1 MPPEDPDGPLVRAVQ
16 AGDRGAFDRLL
27 ESHQERIFHFI
38 LRHVSNEADA
48 VELAQETFVRAYL
61 HIGKFHPKGLF
72 STWLHQIALNLCR
85 DFVRSRAYRNR
96 QRTDS
101 LSWHPEESGGEGQ
114 RDVADP
120 RSGPAE
126 AALHKQELSLLAR
139 AIGRLPLELKGPLML
154 TAVDGLSHQE
164 AGRILGLTAKAVEV
178 KVYRARKALEKAM
191 AHYGGGR
198 PKDG

>member
-1 MPPEDPDGPLVRAVQ
+1 MATEDPDWALVRAVQ
-16 AGDRGAFDRLL
+16 AGDRGAFERLL

-61 HIGKFHPKGLF
+61 HIGKFRPQGLF

-96 QRTDS
+96 QQTDS
-101 LSWHPEESGGEGQ
+101 LSWHPEESGDDGQ
-114 RDVADP
+114 RDLADP
-120 RSGPAE
+120 RSGPVE
-126 AALHKQELSLLAR
+126 AVVHRQELSLLRR
-139 AIGRLPLELKGPLML
+139 AIERLPLELKSPLVL
-154 TAVDGLSHQE
+154 TAVEGLSHHE
-164 AGRILGLTAKAVEV
+164 AGQILGLTAKAVEV

-191 AHYGGGR
+191 ALYEGGR
-198 PKDG
+198 PKDR